1 MLGDANGNGGPGGGD
16 IIAPAP
22 AHDMG
27 DGIINDVAGLTNNVN
42 GNINVSG
49 ELQGNSA
56 QQQQQ
61 NTMQNLAHTGGNSS
75 SSRQPTRVENLLQGY
90 PQLDVPPP
98 PHADADNALY
108 KLLVQN
114 RHVMQRTADVFK
126 KKARAKKTRMNTPED
141 DAAFA
146 KLVRMECTD
155 EGKEDIALAGEEF
168 PTELLRKSKSS
179 THGDDTA
186 RREAA
191 TAAGPAGDDWDMP
204 RGRRRRKR
212 HALDDDSDDDGIDDD
227 DDGDD
232 DDEDE
237 GKDQQRHAGGG
248 YDDDDDDDDEGV
260 GLDDDDEDD
269 YVVDQTYLNQVY
281 DDDDDG
287 ADDLGGLDD
296 DEGAVY

>member
-1 MLGDANGNGGPGGGD
+1 
-16 IIAPAP
+16 
-22 AHDMG
+22 
-27 DGIINDVAGLTNNVN
+27 
-42 GNINVSG
+42 
-49 ELQGNSA
+49 
-56 QQQQQ
+56 
-61 NTMQNLAHTGGNSS
+61 MQNLAHTGGNSS

-179 THGDDTA
+179 TSNVTRKSSHQYL
-186 RREAA
+186 RCLFVQSA
-191 TAAGPAGDDWDMP
+191 TTLLVENLFD
-204 RGRRRRKR
+204 
-212 HALDDDSDDDGIDDD
+212 
-227 DDGDD
+227 
-232 DDEDE
+232 
-237 GKDQQRHAGGG
+237 
-248 YDDDDDDDDEGV
+248 
-260 GLDDDDEDD
+260 
-269 YVVDQTYLNQVY
+269 
-281 DDDDDG
+281 
-287 ADDLGGLDD
+287 
-296 DEGAVY
+296 